1 MQGYGG
7 ASAPPPGGAPPG
19 GYPGGA
25 PAGGYPGGAPPR
37 PQVDPSVAQW
47 FNAVDQDK
55 SGQITASE
63 LQKALVNGNWSH
75 FSEEACRMMIDV
87 FDKNSSGTIDVGEF
101 QQLFDYINQWK
112 AVFQS
117 FDKDRSG
124 NIEQAEL
131 TQAFQQM
138 GYRFSPTFVTNL
150 LSKYDP
156 RTKKLTLDNFIVASV
171 QIKRLTG
178 KLTSLIY

>member
-1 MQGYGG
+1 
-7 ASAPPPGGAPPG
+7 
-19 GYPGGA
+19 
-25 PAGGYPGGAPPR
+25 
-37 PQVDPSVAQW
+37 
-47 FNAVDQDK
+47 
-55 SGQITASE
+55 
-63 LQKALVNGNWSH
+63 
-75 FSEEACRMMIDV
+75 MMIDI

-112 AVFQS
+112 ATFQS

-156 RTKKLTLDNFIVASV
+156 KTKRLTLDHFIVASV
-171 QIKRLTG
+171 QIKRLTDSFRTRDREMRG
-178 KLTSLIY
+178 AATLQYEDFIGLAMGAHR